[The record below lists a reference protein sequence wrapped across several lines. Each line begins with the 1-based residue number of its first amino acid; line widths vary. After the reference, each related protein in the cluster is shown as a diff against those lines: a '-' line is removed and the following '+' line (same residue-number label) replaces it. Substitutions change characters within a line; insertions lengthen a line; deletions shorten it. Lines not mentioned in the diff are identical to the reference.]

1 MKSPVQ
7 EAIDN
12 IAEQLK
18 PAARK
23 SRLVYAGR
31 FCPMHFGHQAI
42 LGGII
47 KASNASDNGHLIVLG
62 SCNRALNYRSMFDFA
77 DRVRF
82 IKTVYPEISI
92 APLPDFESNT
102 DWLNALDMLI
112 ELTDDTPEQC
122 TYVGGCEEDICWFI
136 DDNRNT
142 KIINRFGGQTLN
154 VSGTEIRDHLIT
166 NNHEKLKEMLDPR
179 IIPDVTA
186 RFAVQWDRLR
196 RQ

>member
-12 IAEQLK
+12 IADQLTD
-18 PAARK
+18 AAIQTT
-23 SRLVYAGR
+23 LVYAGR
-31 FCPMHFGHQAI
+31 FCPMHLGHQAI

-47 KASNASDNGHLIVLG
+47 KASQRGANGHIIILG
-62 SCNRALNYRSMFDFA
+62 SCNRPLNYRSMFDFN

-82 IKTVYPEISI
+82 IKTVYPEITL
-92 APLPDFESNT
+92 APLPDFENNR

-112 ELTDDTPEQC
+112 DLTGHAPDSC

-136 DDNRNT
+136 DDNRDT

-196 RQ
+196 KQ